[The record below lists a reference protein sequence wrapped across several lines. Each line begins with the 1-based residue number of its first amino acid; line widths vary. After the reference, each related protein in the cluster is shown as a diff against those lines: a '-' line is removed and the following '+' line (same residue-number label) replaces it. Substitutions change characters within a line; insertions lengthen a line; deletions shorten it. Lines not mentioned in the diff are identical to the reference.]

1 MALMHVDFFSDVLGI
16 AANMDVIVPQ
26 HSKRLIGMDTAKW
39 DGPYPTL
46 YLLHGLSDDH
56 TIWQRRTSIERYVA
70 NLPLVVVMPT
80 VQRGFYTDQKQG
92 YDYFTFISE
101 ELPAICEQ
109 FFNLSDRRE
118 DRFAA
123 GLSMGGYG
131 AMKLGLRCPD
141 RYAAVASLSG
151 AMDIERRFEEGP
163 KSFYAKEIKRT
174 FGTKKQF
181 LGSDDDLFALATKM
195 TESEGP
201 RPDFFVCCGT
211 EDRLLAENRDFI
223 DAFGEKLNITYE
235 EGPGAHTWEFWD
247 AWIQRVLE
255 WLPLEGRR

>member
-16 AANMDVIVPQ
+16 AVNMDVIVPQ
-26 HSKRLIGMDTAKW
+26 HSTRLIGMNTAKAG
-39 DGPYPTL
+39 GPYPTL

-70 NLPLVVVMPT
+70 GLPLAVVMPT
-80 VQRGFYTDQKQG
+80 VQRSFYTDQKEG

-101 ELPAICEQ
+101 ELPAVCEQ
-109 FFNLSDRRE
+109 FFDLSTARE

-151 AMDIERRFEEGP
+151 ALDIERRFREGADSP
-163 KSFYAKEIKRT
+163 YARELRRT

-181 LGSDDDLFALATKM
+181 VGSDNDLFALAEKLAA
-195 TESEGP
+195 SDGA
-201 RPDFFVCCGT
+201 RPAFFVCCGT
-211 EDRLLAENRDFI
+211 EDGLIDENHDFI
-223 DAFGEKLNITYE
+223 DAFGERLNMTYE
-235 EGPGAHTWEFWD
+235 EGPGIHSWDFWD

-255 WLPLEGRR
+255 WLPLRGR

>member
-1 MALMHVDFFSDVLGI
+1 MALMHVDFFSDVLGV
-16 AANMDVIVPQ
+16 AANMDVIMPQ
-26 HSKRLIGMDTAKW
+26 HSTRLIGMDTADW
-39 DGPYPTL
+39 VGSCPTL

-56 TIWQRRTSIERYVA
+56 TIWQRRTSIERYTA
-70 NLPLVVVMPT
+70 NLPLAVVMPT

-101 ELPAICEQ
+101 ELPALCEQ
-109 FFNLSDRRE
+109 FFHLSSARE

-151 AMDIERRFEEGP
+151 GLDIERRLQDDEQSP
-163 KSFYAKEIKRT
+163 YAREMQRT

-181 LGSDDDLFALATKM
+181 LGSDDDLFALAEKLAA
-195 TESEGP
+195 SDGP
-201 RPDFFVCCGT
+201 RPAIFSCCGT
-211 EDRLLAENRDFI
+211 EDSLLPENRDFAE
-223 DAFGEKLNITYE
+223 AFGDKLHITYE
-235 EGPGAHTWEFWD
+235 EGPGAHSWDFWD
-247 AWIQRVLE
+247 TWIQRVLE
-255 WLPLEGRR
+255 WLPLRGR

>member
-16 AANMDVIVPQ
+16 AANMDVIIPQ
-26 HSKRLIGMDTAKW
+26 HSSRLIGMDTAGT
-39 DGPYPTL
+39 DGPYPAL

-70 NLPLVVVMPT
+70 GLPLAVIMPT
-80 VQRGFYTDQKQG
+80 VQRGFYTDQAQG
-92 YDYFTFISE
+92 YDYFTFISQ

-109 FFNLSDRRE
+109 FFNLSTQRE

-151 AMDIERRFEEGP
+151 ALDIERR
-163 KSFYAKEIKRT
+163 YKEPNSPYGREIRRT

-181 LGSDDDLFALATKM
+181 LGSNNDIFALAQRLIDSGAQK
-195 TESEGP
+195 P
-201 RPDFFVCCGT
+201 AFFACCGT
-211 EDRLLAENRDFI
+211 EDGLLEENREFAETFG
-223 DAFGEKLNITYE
+223 DALGLTYE
-235 EGPGAHTWEFWD
+235 EGPGIHSWDFWD
-247 AWIQRVLE
+247 DWIRRVLE
-255 WLPLEGRR
+255 WLPLKNR

>member
-1 MALMHVDFFSDVLGI
+1 MALMHVNFFSDVLGI
-16 AANMDVIVPQ
+16 AVNMDVIVPQ
-26 HSKRLIGMDTAKW
+26 HSNRLIGMETAQS
-39 DGPYPTL
+39 DQPYPTL

-80 VQRGFYTDQKQG
+80 VQRGFYTDQAQG
-92 YDYFTFISE
+92 YDYFTFISQ
-101 ELPAICEQ
+101 ELPDVCEQ
-109 FFNLSDRRE
+109 FFHLSTARE

-151 AMDIERRFEEGP
+151 ALDIERRFSEGA
-163 KSFYAKEIKRT
+163 KSFYAREMART

-181 LGSDDDLFALATKM
+181 IGSDNDLFALAQRLI
-195 TESEGP
+195 ESGGQKPE
-201 RPDFFVCCGT
+201 FFACCGT
-211 EDRLLAENRDFI
+211 EDGLLAENREFVQT
-223 DAFGEKLNITYE
+223 FGEALNMTYE
-235 EGPGAHTWEFWD
+235 EGPGSHSWDFWD
-247 AWIQRVLE
+247 HWIQRVLE
-255 WLPLEGRR
+255 WLPLKGR